1 MSEEMTEKAYT
12 AASDSVSKAHR
23 EAVVKAKAL
32 IEKAKADALTKLGS

>member
-23 EAVVKAKAL
+23 EAVVKAKA
-32 IEKAKADALTKLGS
+32 DALTKLGS